1 MKPDCIIIR
10 NDLNGNVE
18 FVSDQTEWQH
28 KWEND
33 VLTYDVEHHETLKLL
48 SKRQLKRAVNLAVS
62 TWNFEIPLKFKSAWN
77 TQADIEIRFKT
88 KEEDDYFMKKP
99 SVLAYAYY
107 PGQGKASGKVVF
119 NASYIWDL
127 KGKGIKGKD
136 AIKKGLVKNVSYP
149 ENILKTYNLYAVLIH
164 ELGHTLGL
172 KHDVTGKKDGADIM
186 DPYYSVTNLDLS
198 DRDIY
203 RIRVKYGQRVYDRF
217 VWYNIIKRWLS
228 LAIRR

>member
-10 NDLNGNVE
+10 NDLNGKVE
-18 FVSDQTEWQH
+18 FVSEQTEWQH
-28 KWEND
+28 KWEKD
-33 VLTYDVEHHETLKLL
+33 ILTYDIEHHETLKLI

-62 TWNFEIPLKFKSAWN
+62 TWNFEIPIKFKSAWN
-77 TQADIEIRFKT
+77 TKADIEIRFKT
-88 KEEDDYFMKKP
+88 KDEDKYFKDRP

-127 KGKGIKGKD
+127 KGKGIKGSD
-136 AIKKGLVKNVSYP
+136 AIKKGVVDNAYP
-149 ENILKTYNLYAVLIH
+149 TNILKTYNLYAVLIH

-172 KHDVTGKKDGADIM
+172 KHDISGAKDGADIM
-186 DPYYSVTNLDLS
+186 DAYYSVTNLDLS

-203 RIRVKYGQRVYDRF
+203 RIRVKYGQRVWSRF
-217 VWYNIIKRWLS
+217 IWYNIVKRWLS

>member
-10 NDLNGNVE
+10 NELNGKVE
-18 FVSDQTEWQH
+18 FVSEQTEWQH
-28 KWEND
+28 KWEKD
-33 VLTYDVEHHETLKLL
+33 VLTYDVEYHESLKLL

-88 KEEDDYFMKKP
+88 KDEDNYFKDKP
-99 SVLAYAYY
+99 SVLAYAYF
-107 PGQGKASGKVVF
+107 PGQSNYSGKVVF

-127 KGKGIKGKD
+127 KGKGIKGSE
-136 AIKKGLVKNVSYP
+136 AVKKGLVDNAYP
-149 ENILKTYNLYAVLIH
+149 TNILKTYNLYAVLIH

-172 KHDVTGKKDGADIM
+172 KHDVSGSKEGSDVM
-186 DPYYSVTNLDLS
+186 DAYYSVNNLDLS
-198 DRDIY
+198 DRDIL
-203 RIRVKYGQRVYDRF
+203 RIRVKYGFRVWDRF
-217 VWYNIIKRWLS
+217 RWYMIIKRWLS

>member
-1 MKPDCIIIR
+1 MEPACIIAR
-10 NDLNGNVE
+10 NEVSGKVE
-18 FVSDQTEWQH
+18 FIEHQTEWKH
-28 KWEND
+28 KWEKD
-33 VLTYDVEHHETLKLL
+33 ILTYDVEWHESLKLIP
-48 SKRQLKRAVNLAVS
+48 KRKLKRAVNLAIS

-77 TQADIEIRFKT
+77 TQADIEIRFAT
-88 KEEDDYFMKKP
+88 KDEDKYFKDRP

-107 PGQGKASGKVVF
+107 PGQGNASGKVVF

-136 AIKKGLVKNVSYP
+136 AIKKGLVENAYP
-149 ENILKTYNLYAVLIH
+149 DNILKTYNIYAVLIH

-172 KHDVTGKKDGADIM
+172 KHDVTGAKDGSDVM
-186 DPYYSVTNLDLS
+186 DPYYSVENLDLS

-203 RIRVKYGQRVYDRF
+203 RIRVKYGVRTWDRYSF
-217 VWYNIIKRWLS
+217 YNIVKRWLY

>member
-10 NDLNGNVE
+10 NDLNGKVE
-18 FVSDQTEWQH
+18 FVSEQTEWEH
-28 KWEND
+28 KWGKD
-33 VLTYDVEHHETLKLL
+33 VLTYDIEHHETLKLI
-48 SKRQLKRAVNLAVS
+48 SKRQLKRAVNLAIS
-62 TWNFEIPLKFKSAWN
+62 TWNFEIPIKFKSAWN
-77 TQADIEIRFKT
+77 TKADIEIRFKT
-88 KEEDDYFMKKP
+88 KDEDKYFKDRP

-127 KGKGIKGKD
+127 KGKGISGKN
-136 AIKKGLVKNVSYP
+136 AIKKGIVDNAYP
-149 ENILKTYNLYAVLIH
+149 TNILKTYNLYAVLIH

-203 RIRVKYGQRVYDRF
+203 RIRVKYGQRVYSRF
-217 VWYNIIKRWLS
+217 IWYNIIKRWLS

>member
-10 NDLNGNVE
+10 NDLNGKVE
-18 FVSDQTEWQH
+18 FVSEQTEWQH
-28 KWEND
+28 KWEKD
-33 VLTYDVEHHETLKLL
+33 VLTYDVEYHESLKLL

-88 KEEDDYFMKKP
+88 KEEDDYFKKKP

-107 PGQGKASGKVVF
+107 PKTSKKGEVVF

-127 KGKGIKGKD
+127 KGKGIKGSD
-136 AIKKGLVKNVSYP
+136 AIKKGVVDNAYP
-149 ENILKTYNLYAVLIH
+149 TNILKTYNLYAVLIH

-203 RIRVKYGQRVYDRF
+203 RIRVKYGQRVYSRF
-217 VWYNIIKRWLS
+217 IWYNIIKRWLS

>member
-1 MKPDCIIIR
+1 MEPACIIAR
-10 NDLNGNVE
+10 NEVSGKVE
-18 FVSDQTEWQH
+18 FIEQQTEWKH
-28 KWEND
+28 KWEKD
-33 VLTYDVEHHETLKLL
+33 ILTYDVEWHESLKLI
-48 SKRQLKRAVNLAVS
+48 SKQKLKRAVNLAIS

-77 TQADIEIRFKT
+77 TQADIEIRFAT
-88 KEEDDYFMKKP
+88 KDEDNYFKDRP

-107 PGQGKASGKVVF
+107 PGQGNASGKVVF

-136 AIKKGLVKNVSYP
+136 AIKKGLVENAYP
-149 ENILKTYNLYAVLIH
+149 DNILKTYNIYAVLIH

-172 KHDVTGKKDGADIM
+172 KHDVTGAKDGSDVM
-186 DPYYSVTNLDLS
+186 DPYYSVENLDLS

-203 RIRVKYGQRVYDRF
+203 RIRVKYGVRTWDRYSF
-217 VWYNIIKRWLS
+217 YNIVKRWLY

>member
-1 MKPDCIIIR
+1 MAPDCVISR
-10 NDLNGNVE
+10 NEINGQ
-18 FVSDQTEWQH
+18 VSFISEQTEWQH
-28 KWEND
+28 KWEKYL
-33 VLTYDVEHHETLKLL
+33 LTYDVEYHKSLKLI

-62 TWNFEIPLKFKSAWN
+62 TWNFEIPIKFKSAWN
-77 TQADIEIRFKT
+77 TKADIEIRFKT
-88 KEEDDYFMKKP
+88 KDEDSYFKERP

-107 PGQGKASGKVVF
+107 PKTSKQGQVVF

-127 KGKGIKGKD
+127 KGRGIKGKD
-136 AIKKGLVKNVSYP
+136 AIKKGLVENVSYP

-172 KHDVTGKKDGADIM
+172 KHDVTGAQDGADIM
-186 DPYYSVTNLDLS
+186 DPYYSVDNLDLS

-203 RIRVKYGQRVYDRF
+203 RIRVKYGVRTWDRF
-217 VWYNIIKRWLS
+217 SFYNIVKRWLS

>member
-10 NDLNGNVE
+10 NDLNGKVE
-18 FVSDQTEWQH
+18 FVSEQTEWQH
-28 KWEND
+28 KWEKD
-33 VLTYDVEHHETLKLL
+33 VLTYDIEHHETLKLI

-88 KEEDDYFMKKP
+88 KDEDKYFKDRP

-127 KGKGIKGKD
+127 KGKGISGKN
-136 AIKKGLVKNVSYP
+136 AIKKGLVDNAYP
-149 ENILKTYNLYAVLIH
+149 TNILKTYNLYAVLIH

-172 KHDVTGKKDGADIM
+172 KHDISGAKDGADIM
-186 DPYYSVTNLDLS
+186 DAYYSVTNLDLS

-203 RIRVKYGQRVYDRF
+203 GIRVKYGQRVYNRF
-217 VWYNIIKRWLS
+217 IWYNIIKRWLS

>member
-10 NDLNGNVE
+10 NDLNGKVE

-28 KWEND
+28 KWEKD
-33 VLTYDVEHHETLKLL
+33 VLTYDVEHHESLKLL

-88 KEEDDYFMKKP
+88 KDEDDYFKKKP
-99 SVLAYAYY
+99 SVLAYAYF
-107 PGQGKASGKVVF
+107 PGQSNYSGKVVF

-127 KGKGIKGKD
+127 KGKGIKGSD
-136 AIKKGLVKNVSYP
+136 AIKKGVVENAYP
-149 ENILKTYNLYAVLIH
+149 TNILKTYNLYAVLIH

-172 KHDVTGKKDGADIM
+172 KHDVSGSKEGSDVM
-186 DPYYSVTNLDLS
+186 DPYYSVDNLDLS
-198 DRDIY
+198 DRDIL
-203 RIRVKYGQRVYDRF
+203 RIRVKYGFRVWDRF
-217 VWYNIIKRWLS
+217 RWYMIVKRWLS

>member
-10 NDLNGNVE
+10 NELNGKVE
-18 FVSDQTEWQH
+18 FVSEQTEWQH
-28 KWEND
+28 KWEKD
-33 VLTYDVEHHETLKLL
+33 VLTYDIEYHESLKLI

-88 KEEDDYFMKKP
+88 KDEDKYFKDRP

-127 KGKGIKGKD
+127 KGKGISGKN
-136 AIKKGLVKNVSYP
+136 AIKKGLVDNAYP
-149 ENILKTYNLYAVLIH
+149 TNILKTYNLYAVLIH

-172 KHDVTGKKDGADIM
+172 KHDISGAKDGADIM
-186 DPYYSVTNLDLS
+186 DAYYSVTNLDLS

-203 RIRVKYGQRVYDRF
+203 RIRVKYGQRVYNRF
-217 VWYNIIKRWLS
+217 IWYNIIKRWLS

>member
-1 MKPDCIIIR
+1 MEPACIIAR
-10 NDLNGNVE
+10 NEVSGNVE
-18 FVSDQTEWQH
+18 FIEQQTEWKH
-28 KWEND
+28 KWEKD
-33 VLTYDVEHHETLKLL
+33 ILTYDVEWHESLKLI
-48 SKRQLKRAVNLAVS
+48 SKRKLKRAVNLAIS

-77 TQADIEIRFKT
+77 TQADIEIRFAT
-88 KEEDDYFMKKP
+88 KDEDNYFKDRP

-107 PGQGKASGKVVF
+107 PGQGNASGKVVF

-136 AIKKGLVKNVSYP
+136 AIKKGLVENAYP
-149 ENILKTYNLYAVLIH
+149 DNILKTYNIYAVLIH

-172 KHDVTGKKDGADIM
+172 KHDVTGAKDGSDVM
-186 DPYYSVTNLDLS
+186 DPYYSVENLDLS

-203 RIRVKYGQRVYDRF
+203 RIRVKYGVRTWDRYSF
-217 VWYNIIKRWLS
+217 YNIVKRWLY

>member
-10 NDLNGNVE
+10 NDLNGKVE
-18 FVSDQTEWQH
+18 FVSEQTEWQH
-28 KWEND
+28 KWEKD
-33 VLTYDVEHHETLKLL
+33 VLTYDVEHHESLKLI

-88 KEEDDYFMKKP
+88 KDEDDYFKKKP
-99 SVLAYAYY
+99 SVLAYAYF
-107 PGQGKASGKVVF
+107 PGQSNYSGKVVF

-127 KGKGIKGKD
+127 KGKGIKGSD
-136 AIKKGLVKNVSYP
+136 AIKKGVVENAYP
-149 ENILKTYNLYAVLIH
+149 TNILKTYNLYAVLIH

-172 KHDVTGKKDGADIM
+172 KHDVSGSKEGSDVM
-186 DPYYSVTNLDLS
+186 DPYYSVDNLDLS
-198 DRDIY
+198 DRDIL
-203 RIRVKYGQRVYDRF
+203 RIRVKYGFRVWDRF
-217 VWYNIIKRWLS
+217 RWYMIVKRWLS